1 MLWLPEWDHRQR
13 RGEKRS
19 ILAEEVRMAV
29 TGIVEDNSKI
39 RDLIQKFLNMQEGF
53 SCPVAVESIEEMLE
67 YLEENPAPDVL
78 LMDIQLPG
86 MSGIEGMKVIRNK
99 YPEIE
104 MIMLTVYHDT
114 HKIFDSLVAGASGY
128 LLKHTSLPEIVE
140 AIRTLMEGG
149 APMSPQIARKVIG
162 YFNASKKENRPENGL
177 TSREQDIVTGLVD
190 GLSYKLIADR
200 YDISIDTVRAHI
212 RNIYKKLHVN
222 SKAEVIA
229 KSLRGEI

>member
-1 MLWLPEWDHRQR
+1 
-13 RGEKRS
+13 
-19 ILAEEVRMAV
+19 MAV
-29 TGIVEDNSKI
+29 VGIVEDNTKI
-39 RDLIQKFLNMQEGF
+39 RDLIQRYLDMQDELD
-53 SCPVAVESIEEMLE
+53 CPVAVDSVEEMLE
-67 YLEENPAPDVL
+67 YLENHNPPDVI

-86 MSGIEGMKVIRNK
+86 MSGIQGIGIIKQK
-99 YPEIE
+99 YPDMEI
-104 MIMLTVYHDT
+104 IMLTIYHDS

-128 LLKHTSLPEIVE
+128 LLKHTSLPEIKE
-140 AIRTLMEGG
+140 SIQTLLNGG

-162 YFNASKKENRPENGL
+162 HFKKPKKKASEEDYGL
-177 TSREQDIVTGLVD
+177 TPREQDIINGLVD

-212 RNIYKKLHVN
+212 RNIYRKLHVN

>member
-1 MLWLPEWDHRQR
+1 
-13 RGEKRS
+13 
-19 ILAEEVRMAV
+19 MAV
-29 TGIVEDNSKI
+29 IGIVEDNKKI
-39 RDLIQKFLNMQEGF
+39 RDLIQRYLDMQDGME
-53 SCPVAVESIEEMLE
+53 CPVAVDSVEEMLDH
-67 YLEENPAPDVL
+67 LEKHERPEVI

-86 MSGIEGMKVIRNK
+86 MSGIKGMGIIKSK

-104 MIMLTVYHDT
+104 IMMLTVYHDS
-114 HKIFDSLVAGASGY
+114 HKIFDSLKAGASGY
-128 LLKHTSLPEIVE
+128 LLKHTSLPEIKE
-140 AIRTLMEGG
+140 SIENLLKGG
-149 APMSPQIARKVIG
+149 APMSPQIARKVISH
-162 YFNASKKENRPENGL
+162 FNEEAPKKNEESML
-177 TSREQDIVTGLVD
+177 TNREQDIVNGLVD

>member
-1 MLWLPEWDHRQR
+1 
-13 RGEKRS
+13 
-19 ILAEEVRMAV
+19 MAV
-29 TGIVEDNSKI
+29 IGIVEDNKKI
-39 RDLIQKFLNMQEGF
+39 RDLIQRYLDMQDGMG
-53 SCPVAVESIEEMLE
+53 CPVAVDSVEEMLDH
-67 YLEENPAPDVL
+67 LEEHERPDVI

-86 MSGIEGMKVIRNK
+86 MSGIKGMEIIKSK

-104 MIMLTVYHDT
+104 IMMLTVYHDS
-114 HKIFDSLVAGASGY
+114 HKIFDSLKAGASGY
-128 LLKHTSLPEIVE
+128 LLKHTSLPEIKE
-140 AIRTLMEGG
+140 SIENLMKGG
-149 APMSPQIARKVIG
+149 APMSPQIARKVISH
-162 YFNASKKENRPENGL
+162 FNEEAPKKNEDSML
-177 TSREQDIVTGLVD
+177 TNREQDIVNGLVD

>member
-1 MLWLPEWDHRQR
+1 MI
-13 RGEKRS
+13 K
-19 ILAEEVRMAV
+19 I
-29 TGIVEDNSKI
+29 GIVEDNIKI
-39 RDLIQKFLNMQEGF
+39 RNLIQRYLDMQNEMN
-53 SCPVAVESIEEMLE
+53 CKVAVDSVEEMLE
-67 YLEENPAPDVL
+67 HLKENDSPDVL

-86 MSGIEGMKVIRNK
+86 MSGIEGIGIIKEK

-104 MIMLTVYHDT
+104 IIMLTVYHDS

-128 LLKHTSLPEIVE
+128 LLKHTSLPEIKE
-140 AIRTLMEGG
+140 SIENLMEGG
-149 APMSPQIARKVIG
+149 APMSPQIARKVIQH
-162 YFNASKKENRPENGL
+162 FNKPPEKKPESDL
-177 TSREQDIVTGLVD
+177 TAREQDIVNGLVD

-229 KSLRGEI
+229 KSLKGEI

>member
-1 MLWLPEWDHRQR
+1 
-13 RGEKRS
+13 
-19 ILAEEVRMAV
+19 MAV
-29 TGIVEDNSKI
+29 IGIVEDNKKI
-39 RDLIQKFLNMQEGF
+39 RDLIQRYLDMQEELQ
-53 SCPVAVESIEEMLE
+53 CPVAVDSVEEMLD
-67 YLEENPAPDVL
+67 YLENHDAPDVI

-86 MSGIEGMKVIRNK
+86 MSGIKGIGIIKQK
-99 YPEIE
+99 YPDTEI
-104 MIMLTVYHDT
+104 IMLTIYHDS

-128 LLKHTSLPEIVE
+128 LLKHTSLPEIKE
-140 AIRTLMEGG
+140 SIQTLLNGG

-162 YFNASKKENRPENGL
+162 HFNKPNKKADEDYGL
-177 TSREQDIVTGLVD
+177 TPREQDIINGLVD

-200 YDISIDTVRAHI
+200 FDISIDTVRAHI